1 MNHHIRNAITQMTMA
16 SYLADPNK
24 QQRIRSEA
32 LERISGA
39 LHRVAN
45 SADLNGLSL
54 EVDLTGAELIQ
65 EGADGKER
73 DGKRT
78 A

>member
-1 MNHHIRNAITQMTMA
+1 LSDSQPRVEIDR
-16 SYLADPNK
+16 YLSDM
-24 QQRIRSEA
+24 R
-32 LERISGA
+32 
-39 LHRVAN
+39 RVAN

-65 EGADGKER
+65 EGADEEER
-73 DGKRT
+73 DEIKT